1 MKETSTSKQ
10 NKYTTSI
17 EWLPILAYH
26 KIGTQKELGIT
37 WITPSLFE
45 KQIAFLHSEKY
56 QAISPNDLT
65 EAIFGTKPLPKK
77 PVMITFDDG
86 YESFYTHA
94 FPILKRYGFTATI
107 FMLTG
112 YVGKRNF
119 WDARLGWKRFKHLS
133 KEQIIDLSM
142 EGFTFGSHGL
152 NHLFLTIQP
161 HKTIQTELQTSKSIL
176 EDILQ
181 KPVDCFAYPYGNYNS
196 KITQLVKEA
205 NYRTAFALTP
215 STQITNSEIY
225 HLPRMGIYLWDTLKT
240 FNTKLRQTGEMK
252 FWIECT
258 KNILI
263 NRLTYGNLIRFYAN
277 SSQLTKV

>member
-26 KIGTQKELGIT
+26 KIGTQKELGIP

-86 YESFYTHA
+86 YDSFYTHA

-112 YVGKRNF
+112 YVGKWNF

-176 EDILQ
+176 EDIQ
-181 KPVDCFAYPYGNYNS
+181 S
-196 KITQLVKEA
+196 
-205 NYRTAFALTP
+205 
-215 STQITNSEIY
+215 
-225 HLPRMGIYLWDTLKT
+225 
-240 FNTKLRQTGEMK
+240 LRFM
-252 FWIECT
+252 
-258 KNILI
+258 
-263 NRLTYGNLIRFYAN
+263 
-277 SSQLTKV
+277 